1 MKTTLFIL
9 CYLSSIPFFCQVGV
23 NTVVPKSSLDIVGK
37 LGIMDI
43 DGLLAPR
50 LTLDQLTLKGDAL
63 YQSDQD
69 GTIIYI
75 TDSTGGNTSGQR
87 KNINFPGYYYFDNNR
102 NSWQKMM
109 IKSDASIKT
118 IRIINALS
126 DNTVEPDDEVI
137 LVTTVNVGSINFPTT
152 NPIGKTYIIR
162 YDGTPNTTLVFNNLS
177 YLPDSWIGINASSS
191 GVYKNTVKARSTVTV
206 LYTGSIWIQIGGAD
220 QQ

>member
-75 TDSTGGNTSGQR
+75 TDSNGGNTSGQR

-102 NSWQKMM
+102 YSWQKMM

-118 IRIINALS
+118 IRIINTLS
-126 DNTVEPDDEVI
+126 DNTVGPDDEVI
-137 LVTTVNVGSINFPTT
+137 LVTTVTVGSINFPTT

-162 YDGTPNTTLVFNNLS
+162 YDGTSNTTLVFNNLS
-177 YLPDSWIGINASSS
+177 YLPDSWVGINASSS
-191 GVYKNTVKARSTVTV
+191 SVYKNTVKARSSVTI

>member
-1 MKTTLFIL
+1 MKTTLLIL
-9 CYLSSIPFFCQVGV
+9 CYLSSIPFFSQVGV
-23 NTVVPKSSLDIVGK
+23 NTVVPKSSLDVAGK
-37 LGIMDI
+37 LGITDI

-69 GTIIYI
+69 GAIIYI
-75 TDSTGGNTSGQR
+75 TDSTGGNTLGQR
-87 KNINFPGYYYFDNNR
+87 TNINFPGYYYFDSNR
-102 NSWQKMM
+102 NSWQKIM

-118 IRIINALS
+118 FRMISALS
-126 DNTVEPDDEVI
+126 DHTVEPDDEVI
-137 LVTTVNVGSINFPTT
+137 FVTSVTVGSITFPTT

-177 YLPDSWIGINASSS
+177 YLPDSWTGISAGSSA
-191 GVYKNTVKARSTVTV
+191 YKNTVKARSSVTV